1 MTTTCGSRG
10 RGGCR
15 KQIDMAQGIGHFS
28 GVKATLTLT
37 AGLMAALVMTAAAA
51 EKRVWTS
58 RKGANV
64 EAELL
69 RVEGREVT
77 LVTGDAKEVKLKAED
92 LSLADRQYLV
102 EYGGAD
108 AAILVEGELGLPEKE
123 VRIDTGAFKRLDK
136 KLALDDE
143 HAVFDV
149 LETEH
154 FLVATAGKVRPQAV
168 AETAERLWHGMA
180 FQHMNFRQD
189 WGTKR
194 RLVLLIEDR
203 DAFEAVGEW
212 YANLLAGLGARDAA
226 AKTKRLWDEVGGNE
240 IGLTDEL
247 QAEWNLH
254 RGATV
259 FNVKDNSVYGKP
271 LQSFPT
277 HVLAGDL
284 LGQQMGG
291 VSDYGA
297 DGYFAVLTGHAYFK
311 EIQLTGKTETNL
323 IDAAGS
329 GFDEITKVRG
339 FEDGTSW
346 ARTLRGL
353 VRRDKVKPDFEAML
367 TWRQDQ
373 LDPEKLV
380 LIYSFAYWAEST
392 PKRLSAFARM
402 VRRIESSNQ
411 IPEPVEIATLFGFDS
426 VEALQKDWVE
436 FITSPE
442 FK

>member
-1 MTTTCGSRG
+1 MLLS
-10 RGGCR
+10 
-15 KQIDMAQGIGHFS
+15 
-28 GVKATLTLT
+28 
-37 AGLMAALVMTAAAA
+37 AGLLAALVLPLAAA

-58 RKGANV
+58 RKGTNL

-69 RVEGREVT
+69 RVEGKEVT
-77 LVTGDAKEVKLKAED
+77 LVTGDAKEVKLAMQD

-123 VRIDTGAFKRLDK
+123 VRIDTGAFKKLDQ

-143 HAVFDV
+143 NAVFEL

-154 FLVATAGKVRPQAV
+154 FLVATAGKVRPQGV

-203 DAFEAVGEW
+203 EAFEAVGKW
-212 YANLLAGLGARDAA
+212 YANLLANLGAREAA
-226 AKTKRLWDEVGGNE
+226 AKTTALWDKVGANE
-240 IGLTDEL
+240 IHLSDEVK
-247 QAEWNLH
+247 AKWNLH
-254 RGATV
+254 EEATV
-259 FNVKDNSVYGKP
+259 FNVKDDSRYDKS
-271 LQSFPT
+271 LESFPT
-277 HVLAGDL
+277 HALAGDL

-323 IDAAGS
+323 IDAEGS
-329 GFDEITKVRG
+329 GFDEITQVRG

-353 VRRDKVKPDFEAML
+353 VRRGKVEPNFEAML

-392 PKRLSAFARM
+392 PKRLSAFAQM
-402 VRRIESSNQ
+402 VRRVESSNQ
-411 IPEPVEIATLFGFDS
+411 IPEPIEIAKLFGFES
-426 VEALQKDWVE
+426 VEALQKDWAE
-436 FITSPE
+436 FVKSPE